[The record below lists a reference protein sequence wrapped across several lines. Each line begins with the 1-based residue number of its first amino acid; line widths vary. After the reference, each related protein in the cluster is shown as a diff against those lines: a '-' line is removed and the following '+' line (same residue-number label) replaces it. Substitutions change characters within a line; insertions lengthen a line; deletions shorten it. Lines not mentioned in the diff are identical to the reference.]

1 MTRGAGCMRRV
12 SCRDRRQPLSI
23 ASARALKRT
32 RPACPHTVP
41 QAPHAARWF
50 GPLTAQL
57 RRMRAAALTG
67 CRAGAVRRWQVV
79 VGQATTSTLSL
90 YPDQVVTGAELP
102 ALPALRAL
110 NLKHCPRLHDA
121 GLAALAAA
129 CPGLAELHVR
139 ADALSG
145 GGLAGLAGLGALTR
159 LELLD
164 PRAAAAGGRAA
175 AVAAL
180 TGLQVLLPAS
190 RPAAP
195 ACRSC
200 CATPRALAGQ
210 AAGRAAC
217 QWACACEPVSGPRGG
232 YSGRGACALAPDTPR
247 SGSTLLRLL
256 RRRAVPCG
264 GLTRA
269 ENHPTLNCA
278 RAARLAL
285 DAELPPDGHQDGLEV
300 LLGLGF
306 VTLPWPAQELRV
318 SRTMQSFH
326 PDGHQDGLEDLL
338 EGAAG
343 APRGLLEVS
352 EGFYP
357 ACQGS
362 LLRPLP
368 QYIYL

>member
-1 MTRGAGCMRRV
+1 MRRV

-164 PRAAAAGGRAA
+164 PRAAAAGGLAA

-232 YSGRGACALAPDTPR
+232 YSGRW
-247 SGSTLLRLL
+247 TLD
-256 RRRAVPCG
+256 
-264 GLTRA
+264 A

-338 EGAAG
+338 EGAAAAG